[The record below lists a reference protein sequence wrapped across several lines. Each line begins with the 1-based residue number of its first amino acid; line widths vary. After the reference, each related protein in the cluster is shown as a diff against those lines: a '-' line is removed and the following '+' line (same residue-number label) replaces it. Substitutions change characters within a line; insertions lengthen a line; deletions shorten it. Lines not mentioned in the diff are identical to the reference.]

1 MRRRGLLVLLCASL
15 LLGIAPVGAQSDS
28 IAEAESKADAAAV
41 RVGEARVRAD
51 AASAAF
57 LAAQS
62 QLEVLEDQL
71 EITAATVAQKKEELA
86 ALRED
91 LKDFAIYRYTS
102 GGTDDNASMFSASD
116 VNQAVAKE
124 ALATLVGDRKV
135 DVIDKVR
142 NAEAEYATQ
151 AAQLA
156 AQQKQQKQLADELA
170 KKNQVVQDEL
180 ATIQKELDGLNA
192 IVANLKEAERI
203 RIREAALAKARE
215 AARAAEAERQRKAA
229 EEAERRRNT
238 PTTLPAPRGP
248 SVGGPFVCPVPGASF
263 SDSWMQPRSG
273 GRGHKGVDMIA
284 PVGTPTYAPATGV
297 ISFGRDSLGGLSW
310 YVYGDDGNFYYA
322 THLSRFGPREGRIN
336 AGELAGYVGQT
347 GNASIPHLHFEIHIG
362 GRGNAIN
369 PYPSVAGAC

>member
-15 LLGIAPVGAQSDS
+15 LLGIAPAGAQADS
-28 IAEAESKADAAAV
+28 IAEAETKADAAAA

-51 AASAAF
+51 TASAAY
-57 LAAQS
+57 LTAES
-62 QLEVLEDQL
+62 QLDVLEDRL
-71 EITAATVAQKKEELA
+71 EVTAATVEQKKRELA
-86 ALRED
+86 ALKED

-102 GGTDDNASMFSASD
+102 GGTDDSASMFSAGD

-170 KKNQVVQDEL
+170 KKSQVVQEEL

-238 PTTLPAPRGP
+238 PTTVPAPKGP
-248 SVGGPFVCPVPGASF
+248 TVSGPFVCPVPGASF

-273 GRGHKGVDMIA
+273 GRGHMGVDMIA
-284 PVGTPTYAPATGV
+284 PIGTPTYAPATGE
-297 ISFGRDSLGGLSW
+297 ISFARDSLGGLSW
-310 YVYGDDGNFYYA
+310 YLYGDDGNFYYG
-322 THLSRFGPREGRIN
+322 THLSRFGPKAGRIN

-362 GRGNAIN
+362 GRGNPVN
-369 PYPSVAGAC
+369 PYPTVAAAC